1 MQGILTELPTLE
13 VFDIEMKDS
22 TIGSDHIQSANH
34 PRLKELGIRG
44 YRLRTL
50 SSGVFAGLKNKNL
63 QIRLQN
69 TSLTSL
75 QPALFFPVPRSAI
88 VNLDI
93 SGSMITVLSSQFL
106 SVLED
111 RRNSLTLTG
120 LDSNPVN
127 CDCNARALR
136 RWISNSH
143 MIDIKCYTPD
153 GESQRHYFICFCNL

>member
-1 MQGILTELPTLE
+1 M
-13 VFDIEMKDS
+13 FDIEMKDAS
-22 TIGSDHIQSANH
+22 IGSDHIQPVNH
-34 PRLKELGIRG
+34 PRLHVLGIRG
-44 YRLRTL
+44 YRLRSL

-63 QIRLQN
+63 QIRLKN

-120 LDSNPVN
+120 LNSNPVN

-136 RWISNSH
+136 RWLPSSH
-143 MIDIKCYTPD
+143 MTDIVCYTPD
-153 GESQRHYFICFCNL
+153 GMLLS

>member
-1 MQGILTELPTLE
+1 
-13 VFDIEMKDS
+13 MKDS
-22 TIGSDHIQSANH
+22 SIGSDHIQPTSH
-34 PRLKELGIRG
+34 PRLNSLGIRG

-93 SGSMITVLSSQFL
+93 SGSMITALSSQFL

-111 RRNSLTLTG
+111 RRNSLTLSG
-120 LDSNPVN
+120 LNSNPVN

-136 RWISNSH
+136 RWLSNSH
-143 MIDIKCYTPD
+143 MTGIVCYSPD
-153 GESQRHYFICFCNL
+153 GMSLNSISSTNININIV